1 MKIKATTRLC
11 GLIGNPV
18 EHSLS
23 PFIQNELSEAM
34 NTNMVYVTFKVENNL
49 FEAIKGAYE
58 LNILGM
64 NITKP
69 WKEDVKD
76 YLIDIDKLAEKV
88 GAVNTLVRLE
98 NGFRG
103 YNTDI
108 FGFDRELLEEKINI
122 KGNNVVIIGAG
133 GAARAIA
140 FLLASKGANKIY
152 ILNRTVEKA
161 EIIAN
166 DVREKLDYTQI
177 IPKHIDKYNE
187 IAERDYIAIQTT
199 NVGTYPHIDS
209 AVLENNNFYKN
220 ALCGIDIVYNPA
232 TTKFMKLMN
241 ENGKKSYNG
250 LKMLLYQGVAA
261 FELWNNIKVPSK
273 VINKIYDK
281 LITLQENKKI

>member
-1 MKIKATTRLC
+1 MNIRATTRLC

-23 PFIQNELSEAM
+23 PFIQNELAEAM
-34 NTNMVYVTFKVENNL
+34 NIDMAYVTFKVENNL
-49 FEAIKGAYE
+49 QMAIEGAYQ

-69 WKEDVKD
+69 WKEDTKD
-76 YLIDIDKLAEKV
+76 YLVDIDKIAENV
-88 GAVNTLVRLE
+88 GAVNTLVRCE
-98 NGFRG
+98 NGFKG
-103 YNTDI
+103 YNTDV
-108 FGFDRELLEEKINI
+108 FGFDRELLEEKIDI
-122 KGNNVVIIGAG
+122 KGNNIVIIGAG

-140 FLLASKGANKIY
+140 FLLASKGAKKIY

-161 EIIAN
+161 KIIAN

-177 IPKHIDKYNE
+177 IPKHIDKYSE
-187 IAERDYIAIQTT
+187 IEERDYIAIQTT

-209 AVLENNNFYKN
+209 VVLKNNNFYKN
-220 ALCGIDIVYNPA
+220 ALCGIDIVYNPS

-261 FELWNNIKVPSK
+261 FELWNKVKVPSE

-281 LITLQENKKI
+281 LITLQKSK